1 MGPGMAAFCSAAP
14 SPKARKNARH
24 LSQVKHGA
32 AAQLPAGPASSPW
45 PRRDPSLPLGM
56 SHLPHREQRPTHR
69 LLPDG
74 DAGMR
79 PRTIDLTLSIL
90 ASTAALL
97 LSWPYWRAFE
107 YWPDSR
113 LAWILYLI
121 VGFALAGYRTG
132 WPSGGKRGV
141 QQWRK

>member
-32 AAQLPAGPASSPW
+32 AAQLPAGPASSPL

-79 PRTIDLTLSIL
+79 TRTIDLTLSIL
-90 ASTAALL
+90 ASTADRKSTRLTPVTNAHLVCRLL
-97 LSWPYWRAFE
+97 LEKKNNSITKLQIITTT
-107 YWPDSR
+107 DSN
-113 LAWILYLI
+113 
-121 VGFALAGYRTG
+121 RTDNMTL
-132 WPSGGKRGV
+132 
-141 QQWRK
+141 